1 MSTKDSMTET
11 AARIGRIV
19 RMDVALDRLVPALS
33 EVERVVERCI
43 FTEAPLASGW
53 LAPVRRRSR

>member
-43 FTEAPLASGW
+43 FTEGPSG
-53 LAPVRRRSR
+53 VRMARSGSAT